1 MPRYT
6 VAYSSFLTRLAEVE
20 TLRNLASEQESIDAI
35 AFSASINAL
44 CRGTIVLL
52 SSHVE
57 GFVKELGELTLE
69 RVHSRAV
76 GRATIVPQ
84 FFYHLSKD
92 KLTELRD
99 ASEPETIAARVFEI
113 VTRDL
118 DLWSKLG
125 PFPRALPAELFNKG
139 FANPAFAKI
148 KTYFNRFG
156 YSTFTNDLA
165 ALLVANYQPTV
176 NMVNHVVELRN
187 KIAHGDT
194 AVTETPAD
202 LAEMIRLIRTFCRST
217 DVVFARWCRGSLCTI
232 R

>member
-6 VAYSSFLTRLAEVE
+6 VAYSSFLTRLKEVE
-20 TLRNLASEQESIDAI
+20 TLRDLASEQEDIDAI

-57 GFVKELGELTLE
+57 GFIKELGELTLE
-69 RVHSRAV
+69 RVHSRGVAR
-76 GRATIVPQ
+76 GTIVPQ

-99 ASEPETIAARVFEI
+99 SSQPDAIATRLFEI
-113 VTRDL
+113 VERDL
-118 DLWSKLG
+118 DLWNKTGS
-125 PFPRALPAELFNKG
+125 FPRALPAELFNRG
-139 FANPAFAKI
+139 FANPAFLKI
-148 KTYFNRFG
+148 KAYFNRFG
-156 YSTFTNDLA
+156 YNTLTNDLA
-165 ALLVANYQPTV
+165 ALLVANYQPTI
-176 NMVNHVVELRN
+176 NMVNHVVDLRN

-194 AVTETPAD
+194 AVTETPGD
-202 LAEMIRLIRTFCRST
+202 LKEMIRLIRTFCRST
-217 DVVFARWCRGSLCTI
+217 DDVFSRWCRISLCTI